1 MLNFFFEKHRLINR
15 FILKLKK
22 LFAINN
28 CKRKKSYD
36 IINRLI
42 NFFFLLSLVGNPG
55 LTEIH
60 DLKIITVT
68 LVGSCICRA
77 YNVWN
82 VNTLIYIYLCKYNCV
97 YIWVHSIKTSLKK
110 LLNIFSFEASG
121 KAHSFEMYHTYVCI
135 VLHIYTI
142 VYRVFFWKY
151 RIS

>member
-77 YNVWN
+77 YNV
-82 VNTLIYIYLCKYNCV
+82 
-97 YIWVHSIKTSLKK
+97 
-110 LLNIFSFEASG
+110 
-121 KAHSFEMYHTYVCI
+121 
-135 VLHIYTI
+135 
-142 VYRVFFWKY
+142 
-151 RIS
+151 